1 MDSLNDDLLEMV
13 MAHLDHG
20 ALLDLADT
28 SVLNKE
34 AVCNYVQRWRP
45 DAYFKMFSWILTT
58 RGKILDRMVGYGLRE
73 NTFSSLTACIFA
85 AAEGNLEMLKIL
97 RRYDRSL
104 YKWNGRI
111 GAAHVI
117 GVLET
122 CRAAHGGHVWTLRW
136 LIDEGCY
143 FSNKALIRLGTMA
156 GSIEVIKFVTDE
168 LIKRPSPEVAA
179 IAIKRGHFHV
189 LVWLW
194 SQPFMQLPEPPA
206 PTPPT
211 PPPPKVKPDALS
223 DDDDDD
229 DDDEEEEEEDQYD
242 DDRYERNTVIAF
254 ACEIAIAEA
263 KDHSRIEGYL
273 WLLENG
279 RCAEALAE
287 EWDRATRQREL
298 STDDPTEIA
307 RRKERDYKLMRKER
321 ECEVRAG
328 TAFDPPS
335 ALYFPLITT

>member
-1 MDSLNDDLLEMV
+1 LIV
-13 MAHLDHG
+13 LD
-20 ALLDLADT
+20 
-28 SVLNKE
+28 VLQN
-34 AVCNYVQRWRP
+34 
-45 DAYFKMFSWILTT
+45 
-58 RGKILDRMVGYGLRE
+58 
-73 NTFSSLTACIFA
+73 
-85 AAEGNLEMLKIL
+85 
-97 RRYDRSL
+97 
-104 YKWNGRI
+104 
-111 GAAHVI
+111 VI

-143 FSNKALIRLGTMA
+143 FSNKALIRLGTIA

-229 DDDEEEEEEDQYD
+229 DEEEEEEEEEDQCD

-263 KDHSRIEGYL
+263 KDHDRVEGYL

-287 EWDRATRQREL
+287 EWERATRQREL
-298 STDDPTEIA
+298 ATDDPTEIA

-321 ECEVRAG
+321 ECEVRGG

-335 ALYFPLITT
+335 ALYFPERVKPWDM